1 MKRLNFYIVFLFVL
15 ALLAE
20 ITSCNNKGKTDHT
33 AHDQQQEVY
42 TCPMHPEIIRNAPGS
57 CPICGMDLVK
67 KETGSGAIKDVQLEA
82 LLKPVNSF
90 VVSTLEV
97 TTIEQR
103 EEDIEL
109 DVVGTVAY
117 DTRQAGAISS
127 RVNGRIEKLYVR
139 YKYQPVQKGQRIMD
153 IYSPELM
160 TAQQNL
166 LFLLRNDPGNTSL
179 IDAAKDRLRLM
190 GMSASQVATLVRN
203 GSAIYSVPVYSNY
216 SGFVTDINNS
226 TNTPSADNM
235 QQAVTTSQE
244 LVIKEGMYVQSGQA
258 VFTVY
263 DQSRAWVLLDIYPE
277 QQTLVQV
284 GNPVRIVPETSPS
297 ENFRATIDYIEPV
310 FRTGK
315 KTVAARVYFNNATRR
330 LPIGSRV
337 TANIFA
343 KPKAAW
349 WLPKEAV
356 LSLGRD
362 RIVFKKEE
370 AGFRATRITAGI
382 EVNRHVQV
390 STGLQKDDSVAVN
403 AQFLVDNEAFIK
415 ANNNE

>member
-1 MKRLNFYIVFLFVL
+1 MKRLNFYIVFLF
-15 ALLAE
+15 ALSVV
-20 ITSCNNKGKTDHT
+20 IGTTSCNDKGKTDHT
-33 AHDQQQEVY
+33 AHDQEKEVF

-67 KETGSGAIKDVQLEA
+67 KETGSEAIKDVQLEA
-82 LLKPVNSF
+82 LLKPVDGF
-90 VVSTLEV
+90 VISTVQV
-97 TTIEQR
+97 TSVVQR
-103 EEDIEL
+103 DEDVEL

-117 DTRQAGAISS
+117 DTREAGAISS

-166 LFLLRNDPGNTSL
+166 LFLLRNDPNNISL
-179 IDAAKDRLRLM
+179 IDAAKGRLRLM
-190 GMSASQVATLVRN
+190 GMSAAQVATVVRT
-203 GSAIYSVPVYSNY
+203 GTAIYSVPVFSNY
-216 SGFVTDINNS
+216 SGFVTDINTV
-226 TNTPSADNM
+226 TNGASADNM
-235 QQAVTTSQE
+235 QPAPTTSKE
-244 LVIKEGMYVQSGQA
+244 LAIKEGMYVQNGQA
-258 VFTVY
+258 IFTVY
-263 DQSRAWVLLDIYPE
+263 NQSKAWILLDIYPE

-284 GNPVRIVPETSPS
+284 GNPVRIVPETAPS
-297 ENFRATIDYIEPV
+297 ENFRATVDYIEPV

-349 WLPKEAV
+349 WLPKEAI
-356 LSLGRD
+356 LSLGREQV
-362 RIVFKKEE
+362 VFKKE
-370 AGFRATRITAGI
+370 ATGFRAIKIATGI
-382 EVNRHVQV
+382 EVNRQVQIL
-390 STGLQKDDSVAVN
+390 TGLQQKDSVAVN
-403 AQFLVDNEAFIK
+403 AQYLVDNEAFIK

>member
-90 VVSTLEV
+90 VVSTVEV

-315 KTVAARVYFNNATRR
+315 KTVAARVYFNNATRM

-390 STGLQKDDSVAVN
+390 LTGLQKDDSVAVN